1 MCALITFLEK
11 EGEILFAKE
20 RQGKINEM
28 IRKDKS
34 VRVANLM
41 KQFNVSIET
50 IRRDLEYMEKQGYLT
65 RVHGGAVLEEV
76 NSREL
81 TFTVRE
87 SKFLKEK
94 QEIAK
99 KAAEFVM
106 EGQSI
111 AMDVST
117 TNTEFAKELKK
128 RFNRL
133 TILTNSM
140 TIAHELSDM
149 QDYTIIFAGGIMRNQ
164 ELCTVGELT
173 ENFISQFH
181 IDIFFMSISGIS
193 VTKGLTDYGA
203 GELQVKKK
211 MIEIAQHRIVL
222 ADSSKFDIVSLLNV
236 CPFDEVNRIITDSKI
251 NENVLE
257 KYKANGIDI
266 L

>member
-1 MCALITFLEK
+1 M
-11 EGEILFAKE
+11 FAKE
-20 RQGKINEM
+20 RHEEINKM
-28 IRKDKS
+28 IQQNKS

-41 KQFNVSIET
+41 KHFNVSIET
-50 IRRDLEYMEKQGYLT
+50 IRRDLEYMEKQGLLT

-81 TFTVRE
+81 SFIARE
-87 SKFLKEK
+87 SKHLKEK

-133 TILTNSM
+133 TVLTNSM
-140 TIAHELSDM
+140 TIARELSDM
-149 QDYTIIFAGGIMRNQ
+149 QDYTIIFAGGIMRNS
-164 ELCTVGELT
+164 ELCTVGEFT
-173 ENFISQFH
+173 EKFISQFH
-181 IDIFFMSISGIS
+181 IDTFFMSISGIS
-193 VTKGLTDYGA
+193 FTKGLTDYGA

-236 CPFDEVNRIITDSKI
+236 CPFSHINRIITDSKI
-251 NENVLE
+251 NENVLA
-257 KYKANGIDI
+257 KYKENGIEV

>member
-1 MCALITFLEK
+1 MIFLEK
-11 EGEILFAKE
+11 EGEVLFAKE
-20 RQGKINEM
+20 RHEEINKM

-34 VRVANLM
+34 VRVSNLM
-41 KQFNVSIET
+41 KVFNVSIET

-149 QDYTIIFAGGIMRNQ
+149 QDYTIIFAGGIMRNR
-164 ELCTVGELT
+164 ELCTVGDFT

-181 IDIFFMSISGIS
+181 IDTFFMSISGIS
-193 VTKGLTDYGA
+193 LTKGLTDYGA

-236 CPFDEVNRIITDSKI
+236 CPFDQVNRIITDSKI

-257 KYKANGIDI
+257 KYKANGIEI

>member
-1 MCALITFLEK
+1 
-11 EGEILFAKE
+11 LFAKE
-20 RQGKINEM
+20 RHEEINKM
-28 IRKDKS
+28 IRRDKS

-41 KQFNVSIET
+41 KHFNVSIET
-50 IRRDLEYMEKQGYLT
+50 IRRDLEYMEKQGLLT

-81 TFTVRE
+81 SFIVRE
-87 SKFLKEK
+87 SKHLKEK

-99 KAAEFVM
+99 KATEFVM

-128 RFNRL
+128 RFTRL

-149 QDYTIIFAGGIMRNQ
+149 QDYTIIFAGGIMRNR
-164 ELCTVGELT
+164 ELCTVGEFT

-181 IDIFFMSISGIS
+181 IDTFFMSISGIS
-193 VTKGLTDYGA
+193 LTKGLTDYGA

-211 MIEIAQHRIVL
+211 MIEISQHRIVL
-222 ADSSKFDIVSLLNV
+222 ADNSKFDIVSLLNV
-236 CPFDEVNRIITDSKI
+236 CPFSHVNRIITDSKI
-251 NENVLE
+251 NENVLA
-257 KYKANGIDI
+257 KYKENGIEV